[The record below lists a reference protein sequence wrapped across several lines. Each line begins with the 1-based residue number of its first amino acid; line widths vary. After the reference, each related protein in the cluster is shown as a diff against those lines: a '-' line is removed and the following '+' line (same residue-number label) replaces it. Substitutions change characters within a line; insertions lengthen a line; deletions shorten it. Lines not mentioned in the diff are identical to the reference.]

1 MVDKLVLKGARQHNL
16 KNINLEI
23 PKKKIVVFTGLSG
36 SGKSTLAFDTIY
48 AEGQRRYVESL
59 SAYARQFLE
68 LMDKPDIDSIEGLSP
83 AISIQ
88 QKTTNKNPRSTVGTV
103 TEIYDY
109 LRLLFAKIGIPY
121 CPKCQRK
128 ITSQTINS
136 ITDSILRLGHSKKSI
151 LILAPIVIGKKGT
164 FEKLFD
170 EFRKNG
176 YSRVRIDGNIEDMES
191 EQKLD
196 NTNSNTSFMGINNH
210 KTVNKSISSN
220 SNIEL
225 DKQKKH
231 NIEVLIDRLK
241 PSIEERSRLY
251 EAVQTAVTL
260 GNGLIICT
268 VENKDYLF
276 SQHNS
281 CPYCNISIGNL
292 EPRSFS
298 FNSPYGACRNCN
310 GIGVKIE
317 FDPDLIIPDKTKNI
331 LEGAIK
337 PWNGKF
343 ASFRSSMLKDV
354 GKKFG
359 FSLFT
364 PINTMKDEQ
373 LKVILYGTDDNI
385 HFKYESR
392 YSQSKW
398 EYQSNFEGV
407 IPNLER
413 LYNTS
418 ESDSKREFLKKF
430 MKERICE
437 KCNGKRL
444 RDQVLSVRIND
455 MSIMEICDLSIDD
468 CFKFFAELNLS
479 SMEKD
484 IAKNILKETL
494 SRLEFLKNVGLNYL
508 TLNRST
514 SSLSGGESQRIR
526 LATQIGSNLTGVLY
540 VLDEPT
546 IGLHQ
551 RDNNRLIN
559 TLKKLRDIDNTLIIV
574 EHDEEIIRN
583 SDWIVDIGPGAGIHG
598 GNVVAQG
605 TILDIIENDKS
616 ITGKFLKGDEYVV
629 KISRKKEK
637 MNKWL
642 CLYGANANN
651 LKDVNVEFPIGFLTV
666 VSGVSGSGKST
677 LINDILYKAIKK
689 IFGSDESPGKHSKII
704 GTEHIDKI
712 IGIDQ
717 SPIGRTPRSNAA
729 TYVELFTHIR
739 QLFARTVR
747 AKEMGFNPGRFSFN
761 VRGGRCEA
769 CEGCGVKKIEMQF
782 LPDVYVKCDECI
794 GKRYNPETL
803 LIKYKEKDVAEV
815 LNFTVEEAM
824 DFFRNIPII
833 YKKLKTLHDVG
844 LGYIKLG
851 QPATTFS
858 GGEAQRIKL
867 ASELSR
873 KDTGN
878 TLYILDEPTTG
889 LHFSDV
895 KKLLSVL
902 KRLTELGNTVI
913 VIEHNLDVIASA
925 DWIIDLG
932 PEGGN
937 GGGKLVACG
946 IPDDLIK
953 YKDSSYTIKFL
964 KRKLDKISN
973 LNKEIVLN

>member
-1 MVDKLVLKGARQHNL
+1 MIEKLVLKGARQHNL
-16 KNINLEI
+16 KNINIEI
-23 PKKKIVVFTGLSG
+23 PKKKIVVLTGLSG

-109 LRLLFAKIGIPY
+109 LRLLFAKIGKPH
-121 CPKCQRK
+121 CPQCHRK
-128 ITSQTINS
+128 ITSQTIDS
-136 ITDSILRLGHSKKSI
+136 ITESILRSWSSNEFI
-151 LILAPIVIGKKGT
+151 IILAPVVVGKKGT
-164 FEKLFD
+164 FEKLF
-170 EFRKNG
+170 EELRKKG
-176 YSRVRIDGNIEDMES
+176 FSRLRVDGNIIDMENEINYDKKS
-191 EQKLD
+191 
-196 NTNSNTSFMGINNH
+196 SNNKFAYSDESKDI
-210 KTVNKSISSN
+210 KKSISST
-220 SNIEL
+220 SKLEL
-225 DKQKKH
+225 EKQKKH
-231 NIEVLIDRLK
+231 NLEIVVDRIK
-241 PSIEERSRLY
+241 PSTEERSRLY
-251 EAVQTAVTL
+251 EAVQTAVSL
-260 GNGLIICT
+260 GNGIIICS
-268 VENKDYLF
+268 VDNKDHLF

-298 FNSPYGACRNCN
+298 FNSPFGACQNCN
-310 GIGVKIE
+310 GLGVKIE
-317 FDPDLIIPDKTKNI
+317 FDPELIIPDKNKNI

-359 FSLFT
+359 FSLNT
-364 PINTMKDEQ
+364 PINMMKDQQ

-392 YSQSKW
+392 YSHSKW
-398 EYQSNFEGV
+398 EYQSSFEGV

-413 LYNTS
+413 LFNTT
-418 ESDSKREFLKKF
+418 ESDSKRDFLRKF
-430 MKERICE
+430 MKEKICE

-444 RDQVLSVRIND
+444 REEILSVKINN
-455 MSIMEICDLSIDD
+455 MSIMEICDLSIED
-468 CFKFFAELNLS
+468 CFRFFSELQLS
-479 SMEKD
+479 LIEKE
-484 IAKNILKETL
+484 IAKNVLKETL
-494 SRLEFLKNVGLNYL
+494 SRLEFLINVGLNYL
-508 TLNRST
+508 TLNRTT

-551 RDNNRLIN
+551 RDNYRLIN

-574 EHDEEIIRN
+574 EHDEEVILN
-583 SDWIVDIGPGAGIHG
+583 SDWIIDIGPGAGIHG
-598 GNVVAQG
+598 GNVVAEG
-605 TILDIIENDKS
+605 TILDIVDNKTS
-616 ITGKFLKGDEYVV
+616 ITGRYLRGEENVAT
-629 KISRKKEK
+629 ISIIKEQ

-642 CLYGANANN
+642 FVYGAKANN
-651 LKDVNVEFPIGFLTV
+651 LKNINVKFPVGFLSV
-666 VSGVSGSGKST
+666 VTGVSGSGKSS

-689 IFGSDESPGKHSKII
+689 YYGSIEEPGKHHEITGI
-704 GTEHIDKI
+704 EHIDKI

-729 TYVELFTHIR
+729 TYVDLFTHIR
-739 QLFARTVR
+739 QLFAKTITSR
-747 AKEMGFNPGRFSFN
+747 EMGYHPGRFSFN

-782 LPDVYVKCDECI
+782 LPDVYVKCDECV
-794 GKRYNPETL
+794 GKRYNSETL
-803 LIKYKEKDVAEV
+803 LVRYRGKNIFEI

-824 DFFRNIPII
+824 EFFKNIPII
-833 YKKLKTLHDVG
+833 YKKLKTLYDVG

-867 ASELSR
+867 SSELSR

-902 KRLTELGNTVI
+902 KKLTELGNTVI

-925 DWIIDLG
+925 DWINDLG

-937 GGGKLVACG
+937 EGGKLVACG
-946 IPDDLIK
+946 IPRDLIK
-953 YKDSSYTIKFL
+953 YEDISYTAKFL
-964 KRKLDKISN
+964 KTKLDKISN
-973 LNKEIVLN
+973 LNREIVLH